1 MYQILIAEDESIER
15 RVLCRTIGRHFSDRC
30 QCIEAKTGSQA
41 MDLLQIT
48 DIHIAILDIQMP
60 RYNGL
65 EVARALRELGKP
77 CVIIFLTAYDNF
89 QYAREAISLRALDY
103 LLKPYDEQEL
113 VLTIE
118 SAISLYERLTTS
130 HDPNA
135 YFTPAVAPAPEED
148 LPDSLRHNQIREKI
162 GVYLAQ
168 HYAEDISMQDVAQ
181 AMNYSDAYFCKLFKE
196 CFRVN
201 FSAYLNEYRVEQAK
215 RLLQDRSL
223 GIRAVSLACGY
234 SDANYFTRVFKR
246 ITNQT
251 PSEFRSNGG

>member
-15 RVLCRTIGRHFSDRC
+15 RVLCCTIGRLFGQRC
-30 QCIEAKTGSQA
+30 QCIEARTGSQA
-41 MDLLQIT
+41 MDLLRVT
-48 DIHIAILDIQMP
+48 DVHIAILDIQMP
-60 RYNGL
+60 RYSGL
-65 EVARALRELGKP
+65 EVARALRALGKP

-89 QYAREAISLRALDY
+89 QYAKEAISLRALDY

-113 VLTIE
+113 VLTLE
-118 SAISLYERLTTS
+118 AAMALYDRLVSAGSTRGYFGSHLHGGAEETIS
-130 HDPNA
+130 DN
-135 YFTPAVAPAPEED
+135 
-148 LPDSLRHNQIREKI
+148 LRHSQIREKI

-168 HYAEDISMQDVAQ
+168 HYAEEISMQDVAQ

-196 CFRVN
+196 CFQVN

-251 PSEFRSNGG
+251 PSEYRANGG